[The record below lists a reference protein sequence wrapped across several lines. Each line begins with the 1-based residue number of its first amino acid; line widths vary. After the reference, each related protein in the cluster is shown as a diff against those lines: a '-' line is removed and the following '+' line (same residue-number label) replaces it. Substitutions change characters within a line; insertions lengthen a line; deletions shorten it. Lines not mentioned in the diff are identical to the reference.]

1 MEITDDNKIKL
12 LILYIEGNTDEHTT
26 QQIEQRLMD
35 DNDFYEDYLIQKTIS
50 EQFDA
55 ARVQALRKKIEHF
68 KKNDNPIALPTA
80 PRREIIWS
88 RVAASVGGILAL
100 VSIVWWIANLYKTDK
115 VQYAKVGVY
124 ETGNV
129 MFGFAGEADSLILA
143 VTKDKANTY
152 LFSNDTLKIT
162 FNKYEPDSIKYWEL
176 EHEAKTQYYTL
187 STGSVDYD
195 LTRDSSSKP
204 KPLIPK

>member
-26 QQIEQRLMD
+26 EQIEQRLMGD
-35 DNDFYEDYLIQKTIS
+35 DDFYEDYLIQKNIS

-55 ARVQALRKKIEHF
+55 GRVQALRKKIESF

-88 RVAASVGGILAL
+88 RVAATVGGILVL
-100 VSIVWWIANLYKTDK
+100 VNIVWWTANLYKADAL
-115 VQYAKVGVY
+115 QYAKIGVH

-176 EHEAKTQYYTL
+176 THEVKTPYYTL
-187 STGSVDYD
+187 STGSVAYN